1 MKVLVSWLKDYIETE
16 LSVDEIA
23 EILSDVGFPTE
34 GIEYIGDDAVIDLEV
49 TSNRGDCLGYIGV
62 ARELAA
68 VTGEQLKIPDVQL
81 EESQKDASEFVSV
94 EIAEP
99 DLCGRYTARII
110 DGVKI
115 GPTPDWMKNRL
126 EAIGLRSVN
135 NVVDAT
141 NYAMMETSQ
150 PPHAFDYKKIA
161 DSKITVRKAAAG
173 ERIVSIDETKCE
185 LQTDMLIIADGK
197 GPVAI
202 AGVMG
207 GLETEV
213 GSDTITILL
222 EDASFDPVSV
232 RTASRKLGLA
242 SESSFRFER
251 TVDIEMIDWASKRTA
266 DLIVQVA
273 GGKVAK
279 SVVDSYPAKQ
289 QKKQVTLRLPRLNS
303 LLGIVVPIDKTIEI
317 PKVY

>member
-1 MKVLVSWLKDYIETE
+1 MSGHSLIHPLITKDDKDFSKEIRLRKKDYIETK

-23 EILSDVGFPTE
+23 ETLSDVGFPTE

-150 PPHAFDYKKIA
+150 PPHAA
-161 DSKITVRKAAAG
+161 
-173 ERIVSIDETKCE
+173 
-185 LQTDMLIIADGK
+185 LQT
-197 GPVAI
+197 P
-202 AGVMG
+202 
-207 GLETEV
+207 
-213 GSDTITILL
+213 
-222 EDASFDPVSV
+222 
-232 RTASRKLGLA
+232 
-242 SESSFRFER
+242 
-251 TVDIEMIDWASKRTA
+251 
-266 DLIVQVA
+266 
-273 GGKVAK
+273 
-279 SVVDSYPAKQ
+279 
-289 QKKQVTLRLPRLNS
+289 
-303 LLGIVVPIDKTIEI
+303 
-317 PKVY
+317 